1 MARLW
6 RWVVV
11 VLEEHVGAGVSGQ
24 ADQVLV
30 ALQRLQ
36 EGFGVVA
43 VGVVKGRPGSRSG
56 A

>member
-1 MARLW
+1 M
-6 RWVVV
+6 
-11 VLEEHVGAGVSGQ
+11 LEAHAGAGVSGQ

-36 EGFGVVA
+36 EGFCVVA
-43 VGVVKGRPGSRSG
+43 VGVVKGKPGSRSG